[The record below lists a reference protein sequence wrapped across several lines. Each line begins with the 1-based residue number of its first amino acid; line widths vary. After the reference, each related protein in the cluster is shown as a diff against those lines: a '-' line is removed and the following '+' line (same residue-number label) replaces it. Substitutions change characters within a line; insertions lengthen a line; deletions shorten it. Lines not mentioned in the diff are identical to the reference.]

1 MVHDSSSC
9 FEGTASV
16 GWIHAVE
23 DCTPTCTSPCA
34 WLWYDGLASGL
45 LLTLL
50 TLAWQDETRNPHKR
64 TEEDMNTSS
73 GFVLS
78 VFVLGCDDLQ
88 GVKGKNADPYVRLSA
103 VPCA

>member
-1 MVHDSSSC
+1 MVHDSSYC
-9 FEGTASV
+9 FEGTAYV

-23 DCTPTCTSPCA
+23 DGTPICMSPCA
-34 WLWYDGLASGL
+34 WLRFYGLTSGF
-45 LLTLL
+45 LLTHL
-50 TLAWQDETRNPHKR
+50 TLAWQDETRDQHKR

-88 GVKGKNADPYVRLSA
+88 GVKGRNADPYVRLSA
-103 VPCA
+103 APCA